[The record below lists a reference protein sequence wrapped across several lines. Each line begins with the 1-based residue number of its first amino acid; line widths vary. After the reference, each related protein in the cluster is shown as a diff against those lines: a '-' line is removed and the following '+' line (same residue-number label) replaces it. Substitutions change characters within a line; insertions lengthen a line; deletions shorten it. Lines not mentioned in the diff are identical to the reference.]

1 MLRLL
6 LCLLTLTILWQPA
19 MAEDEAATPV
29 AEETTE
35 KAAQDAVPEMT
46 EVVPS
51 KQAKEDSEAL
61 HKAID
66 DLLEDLPEI
75 NQKHFMTLYHTHN
88 IVSVVKTVRHDI
100 GKAVEACGENNPDLA
115 DKMTTRF
122 TQWKD
127 KTASILV
134 EAEGN
139 INNMIIAQD
148 YAQPQEITAI
158 LNLAN
163 EVRAKGEA
171 SLNKVPVSTKAAC
184 EKLYT
189 TMKKTQKDV
198 INMMRE
204 TLISVPHAMQQEQ
217 AKAQDSTAAEESE

>member
-19 MAEDEAATPV
+19 MAEDEAAAPA
-29 AEETTE
+29 AEEMTE
-35 KAAQDAVPEMT
+35 EAAQDAVPEMT

-100 GKAVEACGENNPDLA
+100 GKAVEACSEKNPDLA
-115 DKMTTRF
+115 DKMKTRF
-122 TQWKD
+122 TQWQD
-127 KTASILV
+127 KTSPILV

-171 SLNKVPVSTKAAC
+171 SLNKVPVSTKEAC

-198 INMMRE
+198 IDMMRE